1 MLKFKETIIYRA
13 ANSIIKF
20 SVINYKIVLII
31 TMIRFI
37 IKNIKLNN
45 SIKKITNQV
54 PFVNTFL
61 LCLFIVFAFLD

>member
-45 SIKKITNQV
+45 FIKK
-54 PFVNTFL
+54 
-61 LCLFIVFAFLD
+61 